1 MQELE
6 LTWRHA
12 ISVWWL
18 IVWRGAIG
26 AAVMG
31 GAVGFLVAFL
41 ALLAGAPSL
50 YVAYFNMA
58 IGALIGVFWMIV
70 WPRTISTATATATS
84 SGATRRATWRS
95 GR

>member
-70 WPRTISTATATATS
+70 VVRMALRKNYRGFHLALVANTP
-84 SGATRRATWRS
+84 
-95 GR
+95 